1 MKTSDHGI
9 AIIKQFEGCKLKA
22 YRCPAHIL
30 TIGYGHTTAAGLP
43 EVTEGMTITQ
53 DEAVRILAS
62 DLGKFEEAVDGMVTV
77 GLSQGQFDA
86 LVSFAY
92 NCGTGALK
100 KSTLL
105 KKVNAEDWDA
115 CPAEFMKYTRGGGK
129 VLPGLV
135 RRRKAEV
142 ESFVG
147 NDLNE
152 QHSRVTPD
160 APQASKSIV
169 QSKEGNAAVLTGAL
183 GGVGVVSQVSEQLKD
198 ASDGFSTILD
208 LMHQPSFMVM
218 VVIMGIAGA
227 IWFWRKRRLDE
238 EAA

>member
-9 AIIKQFEGCKLKA
+9 AIIKQFEGCKLKS
-22 YRCPAHIL
+22 YRCPADKL
-30 TIGYGHTTAAGLP
+30 TIGYGHTSDAGSP
-43 EVTEGMTITQ
+43 QVTDGMVITQ
-53 DEAVRILAS
+53 DEAVRILAN
-62 DLGKFEEAVDGMVTV
+62 DLVKFEKAVDGMVTV
-77 GLSQGQFDA
+77 ELSQGQFDA

-129 VLPGLV
+129 VLPGLI

-152 QHSRVTPD
+152 QHFRVTPD
-160 APQASKSIV
+160 APQASKTMA
-169 QSKEGNAAVLTGAL
+169 QSKEGNAAVVAGGAGAL
-183 GGVGVVSQVSEQLKD
+183 AVVSEVLPVVKEGGD
-198 ASDGFSTILD
+198 ILSS
-208 LMHQPSFMVM
+208 LSPNVLVLVI
-218 VVIMGIAGA
+218 VVGAAIA

>member
-22 YRCPAHIL
+22 YHCPANIL
-30 TIGYGHTTAAGLP
+30 TIGYGHTTAAGHP

-62 DLGKFEEAVDGMVTV
+62 DLVKFEEAVDGMVTV
-77 GLSQGQFDA
+77 ELSQGQFDA

-147 NDLNE
+147 NDLND
-152 QHSRVTPD
+152 QHSRMTPD
-160 APQASKSIV
+160 APQASKTMA
-169 QSKEGNAAVLTGAL
+169 QSKEGNAAVVAGGAGAL
-183 GGVGVVSQVSEQLKD
+183 AVVSEVLPVVKEGGD
-198 ASDGFSTILD
+198 ILSS
-208 LMHQPSFMVM
+208 LSPNVLVL
-218 VVIMGIAGA
+218 VVVVGAAAA
-227 IWFWRKRRLDE
+227 IWFWRKSRLDE

>member
-22 YRCPAHIL
+22 YLCPAAKL
-30 TIGYGHTTAAGLP
+30 TIGYGHTSDAGHP

-53 DEAVRILAS
+53 DEAVRILAN
-62 DLGKFEEAVDGMVTV
+62 DLVKFEEAVDNIVTV
-77 GLSQGQFDA
+77 ELSQGQFDA
-86 LVSFAY
+86 LVSFTY
-92 NCGTGALK
+92 NCGIGALK

-147 NDLNE
+147 NDLND
-152 QHSRVTPD
+152 QHYRVTPD
-160 APQASKSIV
+160 APKSSKSMV
-169 QSKEGNAAVLTGAL
+169 QSKEGNAAVVAGGAGAL
-183 GGVGVVSQVSEQLKD
+183 AVVSEVLPIVKEGGD
-198 ASDGFSTILD
+198 ILSS
-208 LMHQPSFMVM
+208 LSPNVLVLIVVM
-218 VVIMGIAGA
+218 GAAAA

>member
-9 AIIKQFEGCKLKA
+9 AIIKQFEGCKLKS
-22 YRCPAHIL
+22 YRCPADKL
-30 TIGYGHTTAAGLP
+30 TIGYGHTSDAGSP
-43 EVTEGMTITQ
+43 QVTDGMVITQ
-53 DEAVRILAS
+53 DEAVRILAN
-62 DLGKFEEAVDGMVTV
+62 DLVKFEKAVDGMVTV
-77 GLSQGQFDA
+77 ELSQGQFDA

-152 QHSRVTPD
+152 QHFRVTPD
-160 APQASKSIV
+160 APQASKTMA
-169 QSKEGNAAVLTGAL
+169 QSKEGNAAVVAGGAGAL
-183 GGVGVVSQVSEQLKD
+183 AVVSEVLPVVKEGGD
-198 ASDGFSTILD
+198 ILSS
-208 LMHQPSFMVM
+208 LSPNVLVL
-218 VVIMGIAGA
+218 VVVVGAAIA